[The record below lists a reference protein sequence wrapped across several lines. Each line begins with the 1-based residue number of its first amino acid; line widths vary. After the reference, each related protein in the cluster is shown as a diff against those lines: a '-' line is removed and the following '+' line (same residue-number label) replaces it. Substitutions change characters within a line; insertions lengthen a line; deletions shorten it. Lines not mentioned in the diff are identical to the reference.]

1 MANSSSSL
9 DSLVSSGV
17 DPKTAEALSKFVDQA
32 VDRAVEKALRPLW
45 FAALSRPQNATQNPA
60 SRASVVLTGI
70 IALAAV
76 VGVQLGA
83 VYWLNDSIR
92 NDMQAGFASM
102 HDEFGRVHDEFGR
115 VRDEIGSA
123 GADVGG
129 LRAEIGELRAE
140 IGSVR
145 AEVGEL
151 RERVIRIELL
161 IEDRLP

>member
-1 MANSSSSL
+1 MDPLA
-9 DSLVSSGV
+9 SSGV
-17 DPKTAEALSKFVDQA
+17 DPKTAEALSKFVDKAVDQA
-32 VDRAVEKALRPLW
+32 VDKAIEKALRPLW

-102 HDEFGRVHDEFGR
+102 HDEFGRV
-115 VRDEIGSA
+115 RDEIGSVRA
-123 GADVGG
+123 EVGG
-129 LRAEIGELRAE
+129 L
-140 IGSVR
+140 R

-151 RERVIRIELL
+151 RERVIRIEIL
-161 IEDRLP
+161 IEDRLPSAP

>member
-1 MANSSSSL
+1 M

-17 DPKTAEALSKFVDQA
+17 DPKTAEALSKFVDKAVDQA
-32 VDRAVEKALRPLW
+32 VDKALRPLW

-60 SRASVVLTGI
+60 SQASVVLASI

-83 VYWLNDSIR
+83 FFWLNDSIR
-92 NDMQAGFASM
+92 NDMQAGFAS
-102 HDEFGRVHDEFGR
+102 VHDEFGS
-115 VRDEIGSA
+115 VRDEIGSVRSE
-123 GADVGG
+123 VGG
-129 LRAEIGELRAE
+129 L
-140 IGSVR
+140 R

-151 RERVIRIELL
+151 RERVIRIEIL

>member
-9 DSLVSSGV
+9 DTLVSSGV
-17 DPKTAEALSKFVDQA
+17 DPKTAEVLSKFVDQA
-32 VDRAVEKALRPLW
+32 VDKAVEKALRPLW

-102 HDEFGRVHDEFGR
+102 HDEFGRV
-115 VRDEIGSA
+115 RDEIGSG

-129 LRAEIGELRAE
+129 LRAEIGEL
-140 IGSVR
+140 R

-161 IEDRLP
+161 IEDRLPSAP

>member
-1 MANSSSSL
+1 M

-17 DPKTAEALSKFVDQA
+17 DPKTAEALSKFVDKAVDQA
-32 VDRAVEKALRPLW
+32 VDKAIEKALRSLT
-45 FAALSRPQNATQNPA
+45 FIALFRPQVATQNPA
-60 SRASVVLTGI
+60 SQASVVLTGI
-70 IALAAV
+70 IALAAM

-83 VYWLNDSIR
+83 FYWLNDSIR

-102 HDEFGRVHDEFGR
+102 HDEFGRV
-115 VRDEIGSA
+115 RDEIGSV

-129 LRAEIGELRAE
+129 LRAEI
-140 IGSVR
+140 
-145 AEVGEL
+145 GEL